1 MDNET
6 AQIALQF
13 LQRVNL
19 TGSEVSAYLKVLSAL
34 QQAAQAQPDAPPDE
48 PVNGTEATA

>member
-1 MDNET
+1 MDNEA

-34 QQAAQAQPDAPPDE
+34 QQAAQAEPNAPPDNARE
-48 PVNGTEATA
+48 ETGATA